1 MAHDSSSLIAMVVV
15 GLVLAFVLGTVAN
28 RLRISPLVGYLLA
41 GVVVGPFTPGFVADQ
56 ELAAQL
62 AEIGVIL
69 LMFGVGLHFSL
80 ADILSVRR
88 IVFPGATVQ
97 VAVSA
102 LLGTLVARL
111 MGWTWGVGVVFG
123 LCFSV
128 ASTVVVMRSMQE
140 RRLIDSERGR
150 IVIGWLVFQDL
161 LTVIVLVLLPPL
173 SGLLKGGAAGAV
185 DASALALALGLTI
198 AKVVGF
204 IAVMLVIGRRV
215 IPAILHYIV
224 HTGSRELFRLAV
236 LSVALG
242 VAFLAAELFGV
253 SFALGAF
260 FAGMVLSESQLSQQ
274 AAEESL
280 PLRDAFAVLF
290 FVSVGML
297 FDPAVLL
304 HEPVPLLGT
313 LLVVMVGGA
322 GAALLMMR
330 AFGYPLGTALL
341 VAAGLAQ
348 IGEFSFILADLG
360 IGLGLL
366 PASGRDLVLG
376 TSILTILANP
386 ILFATLERLRPWID
400 RRDGKLSSSPDREDE
415 AMREELR
422 MTEQRGHAVLV
433 GFGRVG
439 SLVGDTLRQQG
450 WPLLVIEDSV
460 ETVKRVRAAGIEAIF
475 GNAAED
481 KVLTAAN
488 LGFARILLVA
498 IPNGF
503 EACEIVKHARTVN
516 REIEIVARAH
526 FDAEVEQLR
535 ECGADVVIMGEREIA
550 RTMLEHV
557 RDMAAGG
564 EEPAAEA
571 QRAVGDPPQ
580 P

>member
-56 ELAAQL
+56 ELAGQL

-111 MGWTWGVGVVFG
+111 MGWSWGVGVVFG

-150 IVIGWLVFQDL
+150 IVVGWLVFQDL
-161 LTVIVLVLLPPL
+161 LTVLVLVLLPPL
-173 SGLLKGGAAGAV
+173 SGLLKGEAGGV
-185 DASALALALGLTI
+185 DAGTLALALGMTL

-204 IAVMLVIGRRV
+204 VAVMLVIGRRV

-297 FDPAVLL
+297 FDPAVLVHDPL
-304 HEPVPLLGT
+304 PLLGT
-313 LLVVMVGGA
+313 VLVVMVGGA
-322 GAALLMMR
+322 GTALLMMR

-386 ILFATLERLRPWID
+386 ILFAALERWRPWID
-400 RRDGKLSSSPDREDE
+400 RRDGKPALPDSEEE

-422 MTEQRGHAVLV
+422 MTAQRDHAVLV

-475 GNAAED
+475 GNAAKDE
-481 KVLTAAN
+481 VLAAAN
-488 LGFARILLVA
+488 LGVARILLVA

-503 EACEIVKHARTVN
+503 EACEIVKHARIVN
-516 REIEIVARAH
+516 PEIEIVARAH

-535 ECGADVVIMGEREIA
+535 ECGANIVIMGEREIA

-557 RDMAAGG
+557 HDLAADG
-564 EEPAAEA
+564 EKAPAEA

>member
-1 MAHDSSSLIAMVVV
+1 
-15 GLVLAFVLGTVAN
+15 
-28 RLRISPLVGYLLA
+28 
-41 GVVVGPFTPGFVADQ
+41 
-56 ELAAQL
+56 

-111 MGWTWGVGVVFG
+111 MGWSWGVGVVFG

-140 RRLIDSERGR
+140 RRLIDSERGH
-150 IVIGWLVFQDL
+150 IVVGWLVFQDL

-173 SGLLKGGAAGAV
+173 SGLLKGEAGGAV
-185 DASALALALGLTI
+185 DAGTLALALGLTI

-297 FDPAVLL
+297 FDPAVLV
-304 HEPVPLLGT
+304 HEPLPLLGT

-376 TSILTILANP
+376 TSILSILANP
-386 ILFATLERLRPWID
+386 ILFAALERLRPWID
-400 RRDGKLSSSPDREDE
+400 RRDGKPSSPDSE
-415 AMREELR
+415 AEATREELR
-422 MTEQRGHAVLV
+422 MTEQRDHAVLI

-439 SLVGDTLRQQG
+439 SLVGDTLRRQG

-481 KVLTAAN
+481 KVLAAAN
-488 LGFARILLVA
+488 LGVARILLVA

-503 EACEIVKHARTVN
+503 EACEIVKHARGVN
-516 REIEIVARAH
+516 PEIEIVARAH

-535 ECGADVVIMGEREIA
+535 ECGANVVIMGEREIA

-557 RDMAAGG
+557 RDLAEGGGQAA
-564 EEPAAEA
+564 ADV
-571 QRAVGDPPQ
+571 QRAIGDPPQ

>member
-56 ELAAQL
+56 ELAGQL

-111 MGWTWGVGVVFG
+111 MGWSWGVGVVFG

-140 RRLIDSERGR
+140 RRLIDSERGL
-150 IVIGWLVFQDL
+150 IVVGWLVFQNL
-161 LTVIVLVLLPPL
+161 LTVLVLVLLPPL
-173 SGLLKGGAAGAV
+173 IGLLKGEAGGV
-185 DASALALALGLTI
+185 DAGTLALALGMTL

-280 PLRDAFAVLF
+280 PLRDAFAVLS
-290 FVSVGML
+290 FV
-297 FDPAVLL
+297 
-304 HEPVPLLGT
+304 
-313 LLVVMVGGA
+313 
-322 GAALLMMR
+322 
-330 AFGYPLGTALL
+330 
-341 VAAGLAQ
+341 
-348 IGEFSFILADLG
+348 
-360 IGLGLL
+360 
-366 PASGRDLVLG
+366 
-376 TSILTILANP
+376 
-386 ILFATLERLRPWID
+386 
-400 RRDGKLSSSPDREDE
+400 
-415 AMREELR
+415 
-422 MTEQRGHAVLV
+422 
-433 GFGRVG
+433 
-439 SLVGDTLRQQG
+439 
-450 WPLLVIEDSV
+450 
-460 ETVKRVRAAGIEAIF
+460 
-475 GNAAED
+475 
-481 KVLTAAN
+481 
-488 LGFARILLVA
+488 
-498 IPNGF
+498 
-503 EACEIVKHARTVN
+503 
-516 REIEIVARAH
+516 
-526 FDAEVEQLR
+526 
-535 ECGADVVIMGEREIA
+535 
-550 RTMLEHV
+550 
-557 RDMAAGG
+557 
-564 EEPAAEA
+564 
-571 QRAVGDPPQ
+571 
-580 P
+580 